1 MTQNQDNLVALNILD
16 EIEKVSKVS
25 FDPKFVTVGHVK
37 AVFDGVALVTG
48 LAGGRI
54 GERVEFT
61 NGESGMILNLKEGEV
76 GIAIFDD
83 YSKIEFGSEVHGTNE
98 ILSVTASYELL
109 GRVINPLV
117 KPIDGK
123 GKIVSAKGK
132 ETLMPVEKVAPGV
145 IERQDVRTPLQTGI
159 KAIDTL
165 VPVGRGQRQLIIGDR
180 GVGKS
185 AIAIDTIINQA
196 KINKGLGKGE
206 KKVISIYVSI
216 GQKQSKLTQVVAKL
230 EEHNAMSDCIV
241 VSAGASDSASLQYIA
256 PFASVA
262 IAEYFMD
269 KGEDV
274 LIVYDDLSKHAW
286 AYRELSLL
294 LKRPSGRE
302 AYPGDIFYLHSRL
315 LERSARMSD
324 ANGGGSITAL
334 PIIETLAGDISAYIP
349 TNVISITDGQ
359 IYLEPDL
366 FYSGVR
372 PAVSVGLSVSR
383 VGGDAQIKAMK
394 QVAGTLKLDLAQYR
408 EFAAFAQFGSDLDES
423 TKQRLNRGVKVTESL
438 KQKQYEPLSVTEQIA
453 SVWAATKGYTDDIPK
468 EKIEDFLK
476 QWLFAVKKTNLE
488 KNIKKDGKITEE
500 SEKMMEK
507 EVEKVKKMFV
517 EKVEQK

>member
-1 MTQNQDNLVALNILD
+1 MKSIAFDISK
-16 EIEKVSKVS
+16 EIEAVNSLAFDSKAT
-25 FDPKFVTVGHVK
+25 TVGKVK
-37 AVFDGVALVTG
+37 AVFDGVVLATG
-48 LAGGRI
+48 LASGMV
-54 GERVEFT
+54 GEKVEFE
-61 NGESGMILNLKEGEV
+61 NGAMGMILNLKESEV
-76 GIAIFDD
+76 GIAVFGD
-83 YSKIEFGSEVHGTNE
+83 YSKIEYGSEIKGSGEV
-98 ILSVTASYELL
+98 LSVTSSYGLM
-109 GRVINPLV
+109 GRIVNPLAV
-117 KPIDGK
+117 PIDGK
-123 GKIVSAKGK
+123 GKINMSRDKG
-132 ETLMPVEKVAPGV
+132 TDMPLEKVAPGV
-145 IERQDVRTPLQTGI
+145 ITRRDVKVPLQTGI

-185 AIAIDTIINQA
+185 ALAIDAIINQV
-196 KINKGLGKGE
+196 KINKNIGRDE
-206 KKVISIYVSI
+206 KRVISIYASI
-216 GQKQSKLTQVVAKL
+216 GQKQSKLAQVVEKL
-230 EEHNAMSDCIV
+230 KEQDAMDECIV
-241 VSAGASDSASLQYIA
+241 VSASASDSASLQYIT
-256 PFASVA
+256 PFAACA
-262 IAEYFMD
+262 IAEYFMS

-315 LERSARMSD
+315 LERAARMNEE
-324 ANGGGSITAL
+324 NGGGSITAL

-366 FYSGVR
+366 FYSGIR
-372 PAVSVGLSVSR
+372 PAISVGLSVSR

-408 EFAAFAQFGSDLDES
+408 ELAAFAQFGNDLDES
-423 TKQRLNRGVKVTESL
+423 TKTRLNRGVKVTEVL

-453 SVWAATKGYTDDIPK
+453 SVWVAVHGYMDDLPK
-468 EKIEDFLK
+468 ERIEEFLK
-476 QWLFAVKKTNLE
+476 QWLFVVRRTNLE

-500 SEKMMEK
+500 SEKMLEK
-507 EVEKVKKMFV
+507 EVVKIKKLFT
-517 EKVEQK
+517 K

>member
-1 MTQNQDNLVALNILD
+1 MKSIAFDISK
-16 EIEKVSKVS
+16 EIDAVNKFS
-25 FDPKFVTVGHVK
+25 FDPKAVTVGKVK
-37 AVFDGVALVTG
+37 AVFDGVALATG
-48 LAGGRI
+48 LAGGMV
-54 GERVEFT
+54 GERVEFA
-61 NGESGMILNLKEGEV
+61 NGAMGMILNLKESEV
-76 GIAIFDD
+76 GIAVFGD
-83 YSKIEFGSEVHGTNE
+83 YSKIEYGSEIKGTGE
-98 ILSVTASYELL
+98 VLSVTASYGLL
-109 GRVINPLV
+109 GRIINPLAT
-117 KPIDGK
+117 PIDGK
-123 GKIVSAKGK
+123 GKINYSKDKGMA
-132 ETLMPVEKVAPGV
+132 MPLEKVAPGV
-145 IERQDVRTPLQTGI
+145 ISRRDVKVPLQTGI

-185 AIAIDTIINQA
+185 AIAIDAIINQV
-196 KINKGLGKGE
+196 KINKNLGKDE
-206 KKVISIYVSI
+206 KRVISIYASI
-216 GQKQSKLTQVVAKL
+216 GQKQSKLAQVVAKFK
-230 EEHNAMSDCIV
+230 EHDAMDECIV
-241 VSAGASDSASLQYIA
+241 VAASASDAASSQYIA
-256 PFASVA
+256 PFAACA
-262 IAEYFMD
+262 IAEYFMS

-315 LERSARMSD
+315 LERAARMNEE
-324 ANGGGSITAL
+324 NGGGSITAL

-372 PAVSVGLSVSR
+372 PAISVGLSVSR
-383 VGGDAQIKAMK
+383 VGGDAQIKSMK

-408 EFAAFAQFGSDLDES
+408 ELAAFAQFGNDLDEG
-423 TKQRLNRGVKVTESL
+423 TKTRLNRGVKVTEVL

-453 SVWAATKGYTDDIPK
+453 SVWIAVHGYMDDLPK
-468 EKIEDFLK
+468 EKIEEFLK
-476 QWLFAVKKTNLE
+476 QWLFTVRRGSLE

-500 SEKMMEK
+500 SEKMLEK
-507 EVEKVKKMFV
+507 EAIKLKKLFI
-517 EKVEQK
+517 K